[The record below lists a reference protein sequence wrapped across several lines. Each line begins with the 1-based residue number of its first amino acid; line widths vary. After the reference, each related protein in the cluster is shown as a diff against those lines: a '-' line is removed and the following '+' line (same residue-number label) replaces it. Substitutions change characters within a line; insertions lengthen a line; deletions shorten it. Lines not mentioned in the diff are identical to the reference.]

1 MVEGIVILGVTGFVL
16 IVVRAADVVLTIG
29 TEVVLVLAE
38 SILSVNGVLV
48 VAASV
53 VVVVVV
59 SRTSLIGSV
68 VGSSLDFVVLPLFV
82 NVVVVLATDFPLFLL
97 TLLDSEVFLF
107 PLFLIRFASVRC
119 QNIYIFKKFVQF
131 KIEYK
136 YNTKRG
142 CLQRHEVK
150 INEKELF

>member
-16 IVVRAADVVLTIG
+16 IVVRAVDVVLTIG

-82 NVVVVLATDFPLFLL
+82 NVVVVVLATDFPLFLL

-136 YNTKRG
+136 IQHKKG
-142 CLQRHEVK
+142 MSAEA
-150 INEKELF
+150 